1 MKRPTDDFSGLIFGG
16 QRTACGPASN
26 RTLNTITGLTRGR
39 KWRTVYLYKFPR
51 SRSAM
56 IKTNYSQAREKFASL
71 LSQVTDDREIAIIT
85 RRGAEDVAMVAAD
98 ELAGLLETAH
108 LLRSPANAKRLL
120 TALRRAQTKN
130 LPTSALADLRRK
142 LNFDGQG

>member
-1 MKRPTDDFSGLIFGG
+1 
-16 QRTACGPASN
+16 
-26 RTLNTITGLTRGR
+26 
-39 KWRTVYLYKFPR
+39 
-51 SRSAM
+51 M

-120 TALRRAQTKN
+120 TALHRAQTKN
-130 LPTSALADLRRK
+130 LPTSAIADLRRK
-142 LNFDGQG
+142 LNIDG